1 MKLMPDQSASDGNKS
16 EPGTESDRI
25 FNAETNRAL
34 REWGRKLTAV
44 GAGVLA
50 AVVTLIPTAVT
61 AARSPGIVFHLAV
74 TLVVSLSLPVV
85 ACYVGMRTYGLSHQ
99 EVTSAAR
106 HAAREG
112 AAATATLG
120 EHQRVEQ
127 PAESVDTDPPPFTE
141 SDTDTNDTP

>member
-1 MKLMPDQSASDGNKS
+1 MPDPPTPDENSD
-16 EPGTESDRI
+16 EDRDDRI

-34 REWGRKLTAV
+34 REWGRRFTAI
-44 GAGVLA
+44 GAGALA
-50 AVVTLIPTAVT
+50 AVVTLVPTAIT

-85 ACYVGMRTYGLSHQ
+85 ACYVGMRTYGLSHH
-99 EVTSAAR
+99 EIVCAAR
-106 HAAREG
+106 QALREG

-127 PAESVDTDPPPFTE
+127 PAELDTDAAPPFA
-141 SDTDTNDTP
+141 DTDADTDETQ

>member
-1 MKLMPDQSASDGNKS
+1 MPDPPMPD
-16 EPGTESDRI
+16 ESNDEGRDDRI

-34 REWGRKLTAV
+34 REWGRRFTAI
-44 GAGVLA
+44 GAGALA
-50 AVVTLIPTAVT
+50 AVVTLVPTAIT

-85 ACYVGMRTYGLSHQ
+85 ACYVGMRTYGLSHH
-99 EVTSAAR
+99 EVVCATRQAL
-106 HAAREG
+106 REG

-127 PAESVDTDPPPFTE
+127 PAELDTDQTPPFA
-141 SDTDTNDTP
+141 DTDADTDDTQ